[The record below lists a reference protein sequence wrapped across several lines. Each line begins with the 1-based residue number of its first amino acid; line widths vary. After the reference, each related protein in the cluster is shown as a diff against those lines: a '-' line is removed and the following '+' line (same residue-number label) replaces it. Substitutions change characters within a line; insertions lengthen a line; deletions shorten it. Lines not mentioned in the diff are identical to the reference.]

1 MKTSHVSYLGNLSTK
16 CTHLLSGAAIFT
28 DAPLDNQGNGANFSP
43 TDLLA
48 TSLATCMLTVMGIS
62 ARNHGFDFE
71 GAEADVLKVMSTDPR
86 RVVRIQIEMRIP
98 DKGYSE
104 SQKTILKKS
113 ALTCPVAM
121 SIHPDIE
128 QEVKFNFG

>member
-16 CTHLLSGAAIFT
+16 CTHLLSGSTIIT
-28 DAPLDNQGNGANFSP
+28 DAPLDNEGNGANFSP

-62 ARNHGFDFE
+62 AKNHGFTFE
-71 GAEADVLKVMSTDPR
+71 DAEADVLKTMGTNPR
-86 RVVRIQIEMRIP
+86 RVIKIQIQVRIP

-104 SQKTILKKS
+104 SQRKILRN
-113 ALTCPVAM
+113 AAMTCPVAM
-121 SIHPDIE
+121 SVHPDIK
-128 QEVKFNFG
+128 QDVSFSFD